1 MATKDIKIAGMDCA
15 SCAINIE
22 KTLKKTEGVQ
32 DANVNYA
39 LGSARITFEEGKL
52 DDKKVESAITG
63 AGHYSVVHE
72 DEVVAKKDAKT
83 QAAWLKFVYTLVITV
98 PVASTMFFEFKLGVD
113 VAGVDLSKWILA
125 VLTFVTVFVFGFQF
139 HQGMIRQLKHF
150 QANMDTLV
158 SVGTGIAFFYSIWAM
173 FTGGHVYFETAAII
187 VTLILLGKYLEAK
200 SKGRAS
206 MAIEKLLSLGVKT
219 AHLVTDDGE
228 REVAIDSVK
237 VGDVLIIKPGE
248 KIPLDGKIIEGVTSI
263 DESMLT
269 GESIPVEKKEG
280 DTVFGATVN
289 QTGVLRVEVTKA
301 SADTVLAH
309 IIKLVE
315 TAQMTKAPIQ
325 KLADKVAGIFV
336 PAVLIIATLT
346 FAAWMISG
354 AGLESALVAGVA
366 VLIIACPC
374 ALGLATPTAIMVGS
388 GKGAERGVFIKKP
401 QNLEMAHKINAV
413 VFDKTGTLTK
423 GTPEIADVRVFGT
436 NKVEVVMQ
444 KASSLEKDSEHS
456 LAKAFTAY
464 ADDHHMEL
472 SHALGVEA
480 IKGKGVKGKV
490 DGEELYLG
498 SGRLLEELNLQM
510 SDNVKQE
517 FELMTNSGYTPVFII
532 KANEV
537 MALVGV
543 ADKIRETSKAVVAEL
558 GKRGIGV
565 YMITGDHKNTANA
578 IAKQLNITN
587 IIAEVLPEQKA
598 EEVKKLQKEGKLV
611 AFVGD
616 GINDAPALAQAD
628 LGMAVGTGTDVAI
641 ETGDI
646 VLMSGDPQKVV
657 EAIDVSKQTY
667 SAIKQ
672 NLFFAFIYNVIAIPL
687 AALGLL
693 SPMIAAGAMSLS
705 SVSVVTNSLRIRNKK
720 S

>member
-1 MATKDIKIAGMDCA
+1 MDCA

-22 KTLKKTEGVQ
+22 KALKKTKGVKN
-32 DANVNYA
+32 ANVNYA
-39 LGSARITFEEGKL
+39 LGSAR
-52 DDKKVESAITG
+52 VEFDENQVSDQKIEQAVSS
-63 AGHYSVVHE
+63 AGHYSVIHE
-72 DEVVAKKDAKT
+72 DDVAVKKDAKT
-83 QAAWLKFVYTLVITV
+83 QMSWQKFIYALVITI
-98 PVASTMFFEFKLGVD
+98 PVAATMFFEFKLGVEL
-113 VAGVDLSKWILA
+113 AGVDLGSWIVA
-125 VLTFVTVFVFGFQF
+125 GLTFAVVFALGFQF
-139 HQGMIRQLKHF
+139 HQGMIGQLKHF

-158 SVGTGIAFFYSIWAM
+158 SIGTGIAFIYSVWAM

-187 VTLILLGKYLEAK
+187 ITLILLGKYLEAK

-206 MAIEKLLSLGVKT
+206 SAIEKLLSLGVKT
-219 AHLVTDDGE
+219 AHLVTEDGV
-228 REVAIDSVK
+228 REVAIDSVQ
-237 VGDVLIIKPGE
+237 VGDLLIIKPGE
-248 KIPLDGKIIEGVTSI
+248 KIPLDGKIVEGATSI

-269 GESIPVEKKEG
+269 GESIPVLKNEG

-289 QTGVLRVEVTKA
+289 QTGVIRVRVTKA
-301 SADTVLAH
+301 SKDTVLAQ

-336 PAVLIIATLT
+336 PAVLIIAAFT
-346 FAAWMISG
+346 FVVWMIVG

-436 NKVEVVMQ
+436 NKVADVMQ
-444 KASSLEKDSEHS
+444 KAASLEKDSEHS
-456 LAKAFTAY
+456 LAKAFIAY

-498 SGRLLEELNLQM
+498 SARLLEEFNLQM
-510 SDNVKQE
+510 ADNVKLE
-517 FELMTNSGYTPVFII
+517 FESMTNSGYTPVFII
-532 KANEV
+532 GANEV
-537 MALVGV
+537 MALIGV

-558 GKRGIGV
+558 GKRGIDV

-587 IIAEVLPEQKA
+587 VIAEVLPEQKA
-598 EEVKKLQKEGKLV
+598 DEVKKLQKEGKLV

-646 VLMSGDPQKVV
+646 VLMSGDPQKVI

-687 AALGLL
+687 AAFGLL
-693 SPMIAAGAMSLS
+693 SPMIAAAAMSLS
-705 SVSVVTNSLRIRNKK
+705 SVSVVTNSLRIRSKK
-720 S
+720 

>member
-1 MATKDIKIAGMDCA
+1 MPIKDIKIAGMDCA

-22 KTLKKTEGVQ
+22 KTLKKMDGVQ

-39 LGSARITFEEGKL
+39 LGSARITFKEGGL
-52 DDKKVESAITG
+52 DEKKVESVISG
-63 AGHYSVVHE
+63 LGHYSVVYE
-72 DEVVAKKDAKT
+72 DDIAVKKDTKT
-83 QAAWLKFVYTLVITV
+83 QTAWLKFAYALIITV
-98 PVASTMFFEFKLGVD
+98 PVAATMFFEFKIGVTVIGADLG
-113 VAGVDLSKWILA
+113 KWILA
-125 VLTFVTVFVFGFQF
+125 ALTFVAVFVFGFQF

-219 AHLVTDDGE
+219 AHLVTDQGD
-228 REVAIDSVK
+228 REVAIESVK
-237 VGDVLIIKPGE
+237 VGDILLIKPGE
-248 KIPLDGKIIEGVTSI
+248 KIPLDGEIVEGGTSI

-269 GESIPVEKKEG
+269 GESIPVDKKVG
-280 DTVFGATVN
+280 SSVFGATVN
-289 QTGVLRVEVTKA
+289 QIGVIRIKVTKA
-301 SADTVLAH
+301 SGDTVLSQ

-315 TAQMTKAPIQ
+315 TAQMTKAPVQ

-336 PAVLIIATLT
+336 PSVLIIATLT
-346 FAAWMISG
+346 FVAWMLSG

-388 GKGAERGVFIKKP
+388 GKGAEKGIFIKKP
-401 QNLEMAHKINAV
+401 QNLEMAHRINTV

-423 GTPEIADVRVFGT
+423 GTPEIADVRVFGA
-436 NKVEVVMQ
+436 NKVDVIMQ
-444 KASSLEKDSEHS
+444 KAASLEKDSEHS
-456 LAKAFTAY
+456 LSKAFITY
-464 ADDHHMEL
+464 ANDHHLDL
-472 SHALGVEA
+472 SHAIGVEA
-480 IKGKGVKGKV
+480 IKGKGVKGSV
-490 DGEELYLG
+490 DGEVLYLG
-498 SGRLLEELNLQM
+498 SARLLEEMNLQM
-510 SDNVKQE
+510 AETVKHE
-517 FELMTNSGYTPVFII
+517 FESMTNSGYTPVYIF

-543 ADKIRETSKAVVAEL
+543 ADKIRETSKVVVTEL
-558 GKRGIGV
+558 NKRGIGV

-578 IAKQLNITN
+578 IARQLNITN
-587 IIAEVLPEQKA
+587 VIAELLPEQKA
-598 EEVKKLQKEGKLV
+598 EEVQKLQKEGKMV

-667 SAIKQ
+667 TAIKQ

-687 AALGLL
+687 AALGFL
-693 SPMIAAGAMSLS
+693 SPMIAAAAMSLS
-705 SVSVVTNSLRIRNKK
+705 SVSVVTNSLRIRSKK
-720 S
+720 